1 MLTVAL
7 VYDKSQFFLV
17 AEEVYLKAVRV
28 CFSVYKAQILRY
40 ALVEDESS
48 YIGFYQFAR
57 IVFVFIHPYLD
68 FGMDAYYS
76 CLVRHEHFVQVGKYL
91 SVTFFCV

>member
-48 YIGFYQFAR
+48 LL
-57 IVFVFIHPYLD
+57 PL
-68 FGMDAYYS
+68 
-76 CLVRHEHFVQVGKYL
+76 EHFGPV
-91 SVTFFCV
+91 FDRC